1 MKYKILSEDN
11 NRANIFCYYDD
22 GTFTTLNLVA
32 GRDMG
37 DILKDA
43 YIISSNR
50 MNRNLFEGEPPSGLI
65 EFKANPVPTVLK
77 VSDVENTN
85 ATVYDQYGSP
95 MDVETTFTIEGTDK
109 ARFENGK
116 LIQDTVDN
124 DTSFSIVAK
133 YGELE
138 ERIER
143 TLFAPIPTQEE
154 ILAAQYEELKQALEV
169 LLGGKINELS

>member
-1 MKYKILSEDN
+1 MKYKIIEELDG
-11 NRANIFCYYDD
+11 RINIFCYYEDK
-22 GTFTTLNLVA
+22 TYMNINLI
-32 GRDMG
+32 GNRNMD

-43 YIISSNR
+43 YIISSNP
-50 MNRNLFEGEPPSGLI
+50 MNRSPFEGELPSDLM

-77 VSDVENTN
+77 VSDVESTN

-95 MDVETTFTIEGTDK
+95 MELEVEFTVEGTDK

-116 LIQDTVDN
+116 LIEDSVEK
-124 DTSFSIVAK
+124 DTSFFIVAK

-154 ILAAQYEELKQALEV
+154 ILAVRYEELKQALEI
-169 LLGGKINELS
+169 LLGGGFNELS